1 MNSRSLTKLL
11 FRILQNSR
19 KKGDKSDIK
28 NYRPVTVLDS
38 VGKVFERLITKQI
51 VQQYDPVLSPYST
64 AYRKSHSCETTFI
77 RLIEDWRLS
86 LAQKLCLGILSTDMS
101 KAFGSLQ
108 QTLMLRILAYGFK
121 NKAKNILRSYFQ
133 DRMNRVRLSS
143 VVSEWKSVDRGCP
156 QGSSLCPLV
165 WNLYQND
172 LAHFFKNSDFL
183 MHADDHQVY
192 VSDHSIEYVQG
203 KLNTNGEIAYQ

>member
-1 MNSRSLTKLL
+1 M
-11 FRILQNSR
+11 
-19 KKGDKSDIK
+19 
-28 NYRPVTVLDS
+28 
-38 VGKVFERLITKQI
+38 
-51 VQQYDPVLSPYST
+51 
-64 AYRKSHSCETTFI
+64 
-77 RLIEDWRLS
+77 
-86 LAQKLCLGILSTDMS
+86 AQKLSVGILSTDMS

-108 QTLMLRILAYGFK
+108 QTLMLRKLQAYGFK
-121 NKAKNILRSYFQ
+121 NKATDILRSYFQ

-203 KLNTNGEIAYQ
+203 KLNTNGEILRNDVYSTCGLRATKSNSVEIVFISYQDQQLLTIYLR